1 MKEATKNIIFL
12 IINCIIAIC
21 NIISNFI
28 GGVSV

>member
-1 MKEATKNIIFL
+1 MKETTKNIIFL